1 MDRRNGKM
9 KPTKLALLIGL
20 LCAALSAGYLASQA
34 TYDKAEVV
42 LQAAIKTETVD
53 GDLRGAIEQYKKI
66 AALPGAARA
75 TVATALLRM
84 GQCHEKLGEADTREA
99 RKAYELV
106 VREYADQAMVAAE
119 ARAKLA
125 ALGREAGSAAGVTVR
140 QVWAGGSWYR
150 SYGVPFHDSNY
161 LSFRTESEDL
171 AIRDLAT
178 GEIRQLTKHESVQ
191 ESVYTSIPSPDGKL
205 VAYTWDRDG
214 GYEVRVVGVDGAEP
228 RVLVSDPEVEWLEL
242 TDWSPDGQGI
252 LTVLH
257 RGDRTSLL
265 ALVSVHDASLRI
277 LKDFHERVP
286 MRPRYSP
293 DGRYIA
299 YALQQGPQPG
309 EGDIFVLDLDGGREI
324 PLVQHPANDV
334 YPDWTP
340 DGRRILFLS
349 NRTGVTGAWW
359 IPVAEGHPQGTPE
372 LVKPDLGEDLGPIGF
387 TRNGSYY
394 YGVHTEMS
402 DVYIAEL
409 DLATGKLISAPSAA
423 TQRFVG
429 SNSKPDWSPDG
440 RRLLFFS
447 KRGPGAWGARAFC
460 VRTTESGD
468 VRELPSKL
476 DRMWGRW
483 SLDGRSVLG
492 MAMHPTE
499 GIGLYRIDV
508 QTGDFVAV
516 PRPPGHYGYLPVP
529 SRGGKAIIYQGSVK
543 EPKKYCVLLRDLE
556 TGQNEELYCFTDP
569 AHFVSRLTLSPDG
582 GQLAFVMAEDTEHRS
597 FVLKVISVE
606 GGEARDVLRGVEIPF
621 CEAPIAWTPD
631 GSSLLFL
638 RQARLPGRKTELWLV
653 SIRDGEIRPLELASE
668 GMRDICLHPDGRHI
682 AFTEEKNKDE
692 VWVLE
697 NILPA
702 PRAAKK

>member
-1 MDRRNGKM
+1 M
-9 KPTKLALLIGL
+9 KLTKHLLLIGL
-20 LCAALSAGYLASQA
+20 LCAALSAEYPASQA
-34 TYDKAEVV
+34 TYDKAEVA

-66 AALPGAARA
+66 AAMPGAGRA

-84 GQCHEKLGEADTREA
+84 GQCHEKLGDADTQEA

-106 VREYADQAMVAAE
+106 VRDYADQAAVAAE

-125 ALGREAGSAAGVTVR
+125 ALGRGPSPAPGVTVR
-140 QVWAGGSWYR
+140 QVWAAAPWYGGLGAPSAD
-150 SYGVPFHDSNY
+150 GAY
-161 LSFRTESEDL
+161 LSFRTESEDI
-171 AIRDLAT
+171 AIRGLAK
-178 GEIRQLTKHESVQ
+178 GEIRQLTKHDNVQQFALQSV
-191 ESVYTSIPSPDGKL
+191 PSPDGRQ
-205 VAYTWDRDG
+205 VAYTWYRDG
-214 GYEVRVVGVDGAEP
+214 DYELRVIGVDGAEP

-252 LTVLH
+252 LAVLY
-257 RGDRTSLL
+257 RRDRVYLM
-265 ALVSVHDASLRI
+265 ALVSVNDASLRI
-277 LKDFHERVP
+277 LKDFHERIP
-286 MRPRYSP
+286 TRPRFSP

-299 YALQQGPQPG
+299 YALQQGPKPG
-309 EGDIFVLDLDGGREI
+309 ESDIFVFALDSGREV
-324 PLVQHPANDV
+324 PLVEHPANDV

-359 IPVAEGHPQGTPE
+359 IQVAGGIPEGTPE
-372 LVKPDLGEDLGPIGF
+372 LVKPDLGEDLAPMGF

-394 YGVHTEMS
+394 YGVHTDMS

-409 DLATGKLISAPSAA
+409 DLATGKLLSGPSAA

-440 RRLLFFS
+440 RQLLFFS
-447 KRGPGAWGARAFC
+447 KRGSGGWPARAFV
-460 VRTTESGD
+460 VRSTDSGE

-483 SLDGRSVLG
+483 SSDGRSVLG

-499 GIGLYRIDV
+499 GIGLYRVDV

-516 PRPPGHYGYLPVP
+516 PRPPGHFGYLPVP
-529 SRGGKAIIYQGSVK
+529 SRDGKAIIYVGSVK

-556 TGQNEELYCFTDP
+556 TGKNRELCCLTDP
-569 AHFVSRLTLSPDG
+569 AFFVSRLALSPDG
-582 GQLAFVMAEDTEHRS
+582 GQLAFVMAEDMEHRS
-597 FVLKVISVE
+597 MVLMVIPAA
-606 GGEARDVLRGVEIPF
+606 GGEARDVLRGVEIPYG
-621 CEAPIAWTPD
+621 EAPIAWTPD
-631 GSSLLFL
+631 SSSLLFL
-638 RQARLPGRKTELWLV
+638 KQARPPERKTELWMV
-653 SIRDGEIRPLELASE
+653 SVQGGDTRRLGLAAE

-682 AFTEEKNKDE
+682 AFTEVKNRDE

-697 NILPA
+697 NFLP
-702 PRAAKK
+702 PAKSAK